1 MRKQII
7 QLAAVWALAL
17 LAMLLF
23 VVPALAVGGPGDPEP
38 GTVAGITS
46 YSADSRIVTGS
57 ITTVNSASRRTNV
70 WHSADVFLVVD
81 VGANAAV
88 TVTPQLSWNNSD
100 WVNAQF
106 SYVVPTTTAPIN
118 ESIYRFIVTADGN
131 DYIRLLLAGE
141 YLRFSITYTGPVTS
155 TIGVTLRND

>member
-57 ITTVNSASRRTNV
+57 ITTVNSASRRINV
-70 WHSADVFLVVD
+70 WHAADVFLVVD
-81 VGANAAV
+81 LGANAVV

-100 WVNAQF
+100 WVNAQ
-106 SYVVPTTTAPIN
+106 YRWITTTTPQ
-118 ESIYRFIVTADGN
+118 ESVYQFVVSADGN
-131 DYIRLLLAGE
+131 DYIRLPLAGE